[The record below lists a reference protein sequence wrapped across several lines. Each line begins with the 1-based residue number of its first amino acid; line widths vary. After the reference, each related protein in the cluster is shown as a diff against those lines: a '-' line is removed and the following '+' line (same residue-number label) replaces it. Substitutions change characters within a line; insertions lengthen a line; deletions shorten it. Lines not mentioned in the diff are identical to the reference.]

1 MPSWRSPP
9 RTGTGSD
16 CEGAT
21 AGGAS
26 TSSPS
31 STIPTSPPTT
41 MAASASSVLPP
52 PTARSPAASAPTGA
66 PTSTP
71 PSAPS
76 SAPPHGA
83 VSTPFRPSAQPYRP
97 VHPRTGLSSYQQV
110 TEIGPDQLVQASGWG
125 FNPVLSTSR
134 CTGSV
139 LDRGRCT
146 SNVSA
151 RRLRVE

>member
-83 VSTPFRPSAQPYRP
+83 VSTPFRPSAQPYRASP
-97 VHPRTGLSSYQQV
+97 SSH
-110 TEIGPDQLVQASGWG
+110 
-125 FNPVLSTSR
+125 
-134 CTGSV
+134 
-139 LDRGRCT
+139 
-146 SNVSA
+146 
-151 RRLRVE
+151 RVEQLLLRRRGPGATSGPAPGDLVFLPHSGVV